1 MHRPVYL
8 GSGNQTHYL
17 TPVKTDKAEGFVKI
31 QSTGNAGSSP
41 HCLTLIVTNLFTLT
55 AFAISKRFAVC
66 SAVISL
72 MYFFSRVSALCVDTP
87 NKG

>member
-41 HCLTLIVTNLFTLT
+41 HCLNAS
-55 AFAISKRFAVC
+55 AFAPQQTSNILSIFPDV
-66 SAVISL
+66 L
-72 MYFFSRVSALCVDTP
+72 
-87 NKG
+87 

>member
-1 MHRPVYL
+1 MKKL
-8 GSGNQTHYL
+8 
-17 TPVKTDKAEGFVKI
+17 I
-31 QSTGNAGSSP
+31 
-41 HCLTLIVTNLFTLT
+41 CLTLIVTNLFTLT